1 MIRFTPKFCLAAS
14 LSLFTCMVH
23 SSPSLAD
30 SRWNLQKDG
39 GIQWRVQPGQ
49 GHRDHIEMSG
59 RKVSLI
65 LTYGVEAS
73 GALIFRKQLVF
84 PTLRTIPNNTHGS
97 LTHTFE
103 SDGEPSFMIDG
114 QAAPEAVQSFYHH
127 GVTVVQSEL
136 AGGAVT
142 LTRTIFPSTAQRAV
156 VEQFVFKNQGDKN
169 VKVSVEKKASEV
181 RTPADKGVQGVY
193 VLSQTPGPG
202 GEFTLRPGQQ
212 ASTFVTYQGRPE
224 SEAPAA
230 IDAVKERRQREAR
243 VAGLEKV
250 LQLRTPDPVLNRA
263 FDFAKLR
270 TAESIFETKGGLMHS
285 PGGGA
290 YYAAIWAN
298 DQAEYANPFFG
309 YLGDETARASAI
321 RSFEM
326 FADYINPEFKPI
338 PSSIIAE
345 GIEGFGVAGDRGDMA
360 MIAYGA
366 ARFALANGDKTTAEK
381 MWPLIS
387 WCVEYCRRQINADGV
402 VASDSDELE
411 NRFPAGKANLNTS
424 SLYYDSLNSMVFL
437 GRALNKPEKEVSDYQ
452 TRARSMKSAIERYFG
467 APVEGFQTYRYYAG
481 NDILRSW
488 ICVPLTMGIF
498 DRKAGTLD
506 AIFSPRLWTDDG
518 LLTAAGDKTFWDRS
532 TLYGLRGAFA
542 AGDTDRA
549 LGFLTAYSNRR
560 LLGEHVPYPIEAY
573 PEGNQRHLAAE
584 GALYCR
590 VFTEGLF
597 GLRPTGLRSFTV
609 VPRLPTGWNEMSL
622 RRMRAFDSTFDLTI
636 SRRGA
641 KVEVRVDRAGLPPL
655 IANGHAGETVAVDL
669 GGS

>member
-1 MIRFTPKFCLAAS
+1 M
-14 LSLFTCMVH
+14 
-23 SSPSLAD
+23 
-30 SRWNLQKDG
+30 
-39 GIQWRVQPGQ
+39 
-49 GHRDHIEMSG
+49 
-59 RKVSLI
+59 
-65 LTYGVEAS
+65 
-73 GALIFRKQLVF
+73 
-84 PTLRTIPNNTHGS
+84 
-97 LTHTFE
+97 
-103 SDGEPSFMIDG
+103 
-114 QAAPEAVQSFYHH
+114 
-127 GVTVVQSEL
+127 QSEL
-136 AGGAVT
+136 ADGAVA
-142 LTRTIFPSTAQRAV
+142 LTRTIFPSTTQRAV
-156 VEQFVFKNQGDKN
+156 VEQFVFTNRSDKT
-169 VKVSVEKKASEV
+169 VKLSINKKENEV
-181 RTPADKGVQGVY
+181 RTSAEKGVQGIY
-193 VLSQTPGPG
+193 VLSQTPGPQQ
-202 GEFTLRPGQQ
+202 EITLRPGQQ
-212 ASTFVTYQGRPE
+212 GSTSVVYQGRPE
-224 SEAPAA
+224 IEAPVVLDP
-230 IDAVKERRQREAR
+230 IKERRQREAR

-270 TAESIFETKGGLMHS
+270 TSESIFETKGGLMHS

-298 DQAEYANPFFG
+298 DQTEYANPFFG

-326 FADYINPEFKPI
+326 FASYTNPEFKPI

-366 ARFALANGDKTTAEK
+366 ARFALANGDKATAEK
-381 MWPLIS
+381 LWPLIS

-424 SLYYDSLNSMVFL
+424 SLYYDALNSMVYL
-437 GRALNKPEKEVSDYQ
+437 GQDLQKPEKEVSDY
-452 TRARSMKSAIERYFG
+452 RARAQAMKAAIERYFG

-498 DRKAGTLD
+498 DRKVGTLD

-597 GLRPTGLRSFTV
+597 GLRATGLHSFTV
-609 VPRLPTGWNEMSL
+609 VPRLPTNWKEMSL
-622 RRMRAFDSTFDLTI
+622 RRVRAFGSNFDLTV

-641 KVEVRVDRAGLPPL
+641 NVEVRVDPSKGKTQIFTARP
-655 IANGHAGETVAVDL
+655 GESISVDL
-669 GGS
+669 KRWDKPVSRNGDMNN

>member
-1 MIRFTPKFCLAAS
+1 MNHLSRKFCLAAS
-14 LSLFTCMVH
+14 LSLFTIMGH
-23 SSPSLAD
+23 SSLSFAA

-39 GIQWRVQPGQ
+39 GIQWPVQGGQ
-49 GHRDHIEMSG
+49 SHRDHIEMSG

-65 LTYGVEAS
+65 LTYGVDNS
-73 GALIFRKQLVF
+73 GTLIFRKQLVF
-84 PTLRTIPNNTHGS
+84 PTLRTIPNDTHAS
-97 LTHTFE
+97 LSRTFE
-103 SDGEPSFMIDG
+103 SDSEPKFTVDGE
-114 QAAPEAVQSFYHH
+114 AAPEVVKTFQHH
-127 GVTVVQSEL
+127 GLTTVESEL
-136 AGGAVT
+136 TGGVA
-142 LTRTIFPSTAQRAV
+142 LTRTIFPSATQRAV
-156 VEQFVFKNQGDKN
+156 VEQFVFKNNGPKTVALN
-169 VKVSVEKKASEV
+169 IEKKAAEM

-193 VLSQTPGPG
+193 VVSQASGPQQD
-202 GEFTLRPGQQ
+202 FTLRPGQS
-212 ASTFVTYQGRPE
+212 ASTFLVYEGRLE
-224 SEAPAA
+224 KEAPLKLDIA
-230 IDAVKERRQREAR
+230 KERRQREAR

-326 FADYINPEFKPI
+326 FASYTNPEFKPI

-366 ARFALANGDKTTAEK
+366 GRFALANGDKATAEK

-387 WCVEYCRRQINADGV
+387 WCVEYCRQQINADGV

-424 SLYYDSLNSMVFL
+424 SLYYDALNSMVYL
-437 GRALNKPEKEVSDYQ
+437 GRALGKPEKEVADYAE
-452 TRARSMKSAIERYFG
+452 RARLMKAAIERYFG

-590 VFTEGLF
+590 VYTEGLF
-597 GLRPTGLRSFTV
+597 GLRPTGLSSFTL
-609 VPRLPTGWNEMSL
+609 VPRLPAGWNEMSL
-622 RRMRAFDSTFDLTI
+622 RRVRAFGASFDLGV

-641 KVEVRVDRAGLPPL
+641 NVEVRVERAGLPPL
-655 IANGHAGETVAVDL
+655 VYSAPAGETVTVDL
-669 GGS
+669 DRR